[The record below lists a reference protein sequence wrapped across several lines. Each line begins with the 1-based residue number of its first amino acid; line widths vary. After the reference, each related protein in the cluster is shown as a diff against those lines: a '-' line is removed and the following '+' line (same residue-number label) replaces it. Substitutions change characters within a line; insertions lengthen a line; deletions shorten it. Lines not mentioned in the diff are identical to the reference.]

1 MLSTILGDYTFYNTG
16 FNVGLDRGLVRHI
29 YLTLVRPTFY
39 FLLLQAV
46 LSNCII
52 WFTCSR
58 VVSTLSVCHEQKTHP
73 PRPAL
78 ANRYTW
84 AAKENF
90 TAVSMTSCRI
100 FTQLDSSFTAPKLN

>member
-1 MLSTILGDYTFYNTG
+1 MLSTILGDYTFFNTG
-16 FNVGLDRGLVRHI
+16 FNVGLDRGLARHI

-52 WFTCSR
+52 WFSCYR
-58 VVSTLSVCHEQKTHP
+58 VVSTLSVCHEQKMHP
-73 PRPAL
+73 QLPL
-78 ANRYTW
+78 AHRYTW
-84 AAKENF
+84 AVKENF